1 MSDIFS
7 LSTDSIQRVFQIFL
21 LEFVHFKVVK
31 QEKPLKL
38 MNINSE
44 FTLFQLVSAIVKHN
58 YNEWI

>member
-1 MSDIFS
+1 MSDIFN

-44 FTLFQLVSAIVKHN
+44 FTLFQLVSAIVKYN

>member
-1 MSDIFS
+1 MSDIFN

-21 LEFVHFKVVK
+21 LEFVHLKVVK
-31 QEKPLKL
+31 QEKPVKL

-44 FTLFQLVSAIVKHN
+44 FTLFQLVSAIVKYN

>member
-1 MSDIFS
+1 MPDIFN

-44 FTLFQLVSAIVKHN
+44 FTLFQLVSAIVKYN